1 MACALRRPKALR
13 LQIVDKLG
21 LQAATAVPL
30 LAGKTHRAFRNSMLT
45 STAPARPSTP
55 GRAGFTL
62 IELMI
67 VVAIV
72 GSWPCSRT
80 A

>member
-1 MACALRRPKALR
+1 
-13 LQIVDKLG
+13 
-21 LQAATAVPL
+21 L